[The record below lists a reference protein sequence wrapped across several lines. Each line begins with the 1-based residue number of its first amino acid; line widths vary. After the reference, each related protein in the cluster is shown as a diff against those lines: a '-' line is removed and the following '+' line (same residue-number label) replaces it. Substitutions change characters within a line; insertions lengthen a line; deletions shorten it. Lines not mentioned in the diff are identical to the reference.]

1 MSDHE
6 DGPQEEQHSSSND
19 DSDIQP
25 SQTHTVDVHAGER
38 AVAAGG
44 NITNSPIFTGD
55 ISVRIEAKAP
65 RPAPHSLLP
74 PRPSLLTGRAEDMTA
89 LKTRLGITP
98 SEDGITTLRNITAV
112 RGWVGVGKTS
122 FVAALA
128 HEPEIEIAFPDGI
141 LWVNLG
147 QTPNVLAELAA
158 WGRALGSDS
167 IMHARDAREASLQL
181 AALLR
186 NKRMLLFV
194 DDVWDAAHAEPFK
207 VGGSGCGMVITT
219 RSETIAQAL
228 VPDPG
233 DVYRL
238 DVLSPEFAYEL
249 LSNLAPEVAREHPQE
264 CRELVEELG
273 GLPLALQVAGRLL
286 HAESRLGWGIDELLE
301 ALRSGKKLL
310 ESQAPSDR
318 ADVAL
323 GTTPTVAILL
333 EKSTER
339 LEPEARDRFALL
351 GVFAPEPW
359 SFDLEALKAM
369 WLTENPK
376 DTVRELVSRGLLEP
390 AAGRERFQLHALL
403 ALHARSMLTE

>member
-1 MSDHE
+1 MSDRE
-6 DGPQEEQHSSSND
+6 DGSQERQTPHSSEGGD
-19 DSDIQP
+19 VGP
-25 SQTHTVDVHAGER
+25 PQTRTTDVHASER
-38 AVAAGG
+38 SVAAGG
-44 NITNSPIFTGD
+44 NITNSSIFTGD
-55 ISVRIEAKAP
+55 FSVRIEAEVP
-65 RPAPHSLLP
+65 RSPHSLLP
-74 PRPSLLTGRAEDMTA
+74 PRPSLLTGRAEDVAA
-89 LKTRLGITP
+89 LKTRLGVTP
-98 SEDGITTLRNITAV
+98 DENGITALRSITAV
-112 RGWVGVGKTS
+112 RGWVGVGKTT
-122 FVAALA
+122 FAAALA
-128 HEPEIEIAFPDGI
+128 HEPEIETAFPDGI
-141 LWVNLG
+141 LWATLG
-147 QTPNVLAELAA
+147 QTPNLLAELSA

-167 IMHARDAREASLQL
+167 IMHARDTREASLQL

-186 NKRMLLFV
+186 NKRTLLFV

-207 VGGSGCGMVITT
+207 VGGTGCGMVITT
-219 RSETIAQAL
+219 RSETIAQSL
-228 VPDPG
+228 VLDPS

-249 LSNLAPEVAREHPQE
+249 LSNLAPEVARAHPRE

-286 HAESRLGWGIDELLE
+286 QAESRLGWGVDELLE

-310 ESQAPSDR
+310 EAQAPSDR
-318 ADVAL
+318 ADLAL
-323 GTTPTVAILL
+323 GMTPTVAVLL

-339 LEPEARDRFALL
+339 LDPEARDRFALL

-369 WLTENPK
+369 WLMEDPK

-390 AAGRERFQLHALL
+390 AAGHGRFQLHALL